1 MIRINTLNRRGQ
13 TLTIALMGYI
23 NKTEFDIL
31 YDCMESYVEEG
42 ITEVCIVAN
51 EVRSISPLLERDVI
65 GLGQLGLT
73 LRFQQLA
80 PSIQRTLESWGLQAW
95 IDDECD
101 ALAGQPALRT
111 DFLGH

>member
-42 ITEVCIVAN
+42 VREVCIVAN
-51 EVRSISPLLERDVI
+51 EVRSISPLLERDAI
-65 GLGQLGLT
+65 RLGQLGLT

-80 PSIQRTLESWGLQAW
+80 PAIQRTLESWGLQAW

-101 ALAGQPALRT
+101 ASAKQPALRT

>member
-13 TLTIALMGYI
+13 TLTIELMGYI

-31 YDCMESYVEEG
+31 YECMESYVEEG

-51 EVRSISPLLERDVI
+51 EVRSIGPWLERDVI

-80 PSIQRTLESWGLQAW
+80 PSIQRTLASWGLQAW
-95 IDDECD
+95 IDEECD
-101 ALAGQPALRT
+101 ASAERSALRT
-111 DFLGH
+111 DYLGH

>member
-1 MIRINTLNRRGQ
+1 MDANRSRIVFTRRSASRIVQ
-13 TLTIALMGYI
+13 VIQDCYI

-31 YDCMESYVEEG
+31 HDCIESYVEEG
-42 ITEVCIVAN
+42 VREVCIVAN

-80 PSIQRTLESWGLQAW
+80 PSIQRSLENWGLQAW
-95 IDDECD
+95 IDDE
-101 ALAGQPALRT
+101 
-111 DFLGH
+111 